1 MGRDSARNFTRERI
15 AHLAARMMAE
25 DGIEDYG
32 LAKRKAARQAGAADT
47 RQLPDNEEIEA
58 ALRTYRELY
67 QQRHPAQLRELRELA
82 LAVMAEFPQFDPH
95 LTGSVLHGNAGKF
108 ADIHLQ
114 LFAESN
120 KAVEFALLDRGIRY
134 QTAAVHLY
142 AGEMPLDA
150 AVLSFER
157 DAVTIHLTLL
167 SPRERR
173 LSIKTGRGGRAI
185 ERANR
190 QAVEALL
197 VLTDAMISAAGAARS
212 PR

>member
-1 MGRDSARNFTRERI
+1 MGRDLARNVARERI

-32 LAKRKAARQAGAADT
+32 LAKRKAARQAGATDM
-47 RQLPDNEEIEA
+47 RLLPDNEEIEA

-67 QQRHPAQLRELRELA
+67 QEQHPAQLRRLRELA
-82 LAVMAEFPQFDPH
+82 LLVMAELAQFDPH
-95 LTGSVLHGNAGKF
+95 LTGSVLNGNAGNF
-108 ADIHLQ
+108 SDIHLQ
-114 LFAESN
+114 LFADSHKE
-120 KAVEFALLDRGIRY
+120 VEFALIDRGIHY

-142 AGEMPLDA
+142 AGQMQLEA

-157 DAVTIHLTLL
+157 DAVTIQLTLL

-173 LSIKTGRGGRAI
+173 MKIKSGSSGRPI

-190 QAVEALL
+190 RAVEALL
-197 VLTDAMISAAGAARS
+197 ESA
-212 PR
+212 

>member
-15 AHLAARMMAE
+15 AHLAARIMAE

-67 QQRHPAQLRELRELA
+67 QQQH
-82 LAVMAEFPQFDPH
+82 PH
-95 LTGSVLHGNAGKF
+95 LTGSVLNGNAGKF

-120 KAVEFALLDRGIRY
+120 KAVEFALIDRGVRY

-142 AGEMPLDA
+142 AGEIPLDA

-157 DAVTIHLTLL
+157 EAVTIHLTLL

-173 LSIKTGRGGRAI
+173 LSIKTGKGGRAI
-185 ERANR
+185 ERANQ
-190 QAVEALL
+190 QAVAALL
-197 VLTDAMISAAGAARS
+197 APA
-212 PR
+212 

>member
-1 MGRDSARNFTRERI
+1 MARDSARNFTRERI

-67 QQRHPAQLRELRELA
+67 QRQHPGQLRALRELA
-82 LAVMAEFPQFDPH
+82 LIVMTELAPFNPH
-95 LTGSVLHGNAGKF
+95 LTGAALSGTAGKF

-114 LFAESN
+114 LFVDSN
-120 KAVEFALLDRGIRY
+120 KAVEFELLNRGIAFR
-134 QTAAVHLY
+134 TGAARLF
-142 AGEMPLDA
+142 AGEMPVDA

-157 DAVTIHLTLL
+157 EAVTIHLTLL
-167 SPRERR
+167 SPRELRSR
-173 LSIKTGRGGRAI
+173 IQSSVGGRAI

-197 VLTDAMISAAGAARS
+197 ASMQ
-212 PR
+212 